1 MEIWCY
7 FSCPNLRFGAYALKA
22 SPAVTDPLSMK
33 QIVKK
38 LIVAVLIALNL
49 SVLGLGTH
57 WVFIST
63 LGYDFPKVTESGLRE
78 PASLKEKFGQAPMI
92 YTMDKFIVN
101 LSGMPKRT
109 IRLQVNLDMIS
120 PTAFQEIMDFDNR
133 ARARD
138 KIVRILNEKTFDD
151 LESIQGKLFLKDKI
165 VVEVN
170 QILNKG
176 LVKDVYF
183 TDFVMN

>member
-1 MEIWCY
+1 MI
-7 FSCPNLRFGAYALKA
+7 LVMGKL
-22 SPAVTDPLSMK
+22 
-33 QIVKK
+33 VKK
-38 LIVAVLIALNL
+38 LIVVVLVSLNL
-49 SVLGLGTH
+49 SVLGLGSY
-57 WVFIST
+57 WVYIST
-63 LGYDFPKVTESGLRE
+63 LGYDYPKITEASLRE

-92 YTMDKFIVN
+92 YTMDKFVVN

-151 LESIQGKLFLKDKI
+151 LETIQGKLFLKDKI
-165 VVEVN
+165 VTEVN

-183 TDFVMN
+183 SDFVMN

>member
-1 MEIWCY
+1 MSE
-7 FSCPNLRFGAYALKA
+7 
-22 SPAVTDPLSMK
+22 V
-33 QIVKK
+33 VKK
-38 LIVAVLIALNL
+38 TIAIILVTINM
-49 SVLGLGTH
+49 SVLGLGAY
-57 WVFIST
+57 WVYIST
-63 LGYDFPKVTESGLRE
+63 VGYHAPMVTESMLRE
-78 PASLKEKFGQAPMI
+78 PAGLKEKFGHAPMI

-120 PTAFQEIMDFDNR
+120 PVAFQEIMDSENR
-133 ARARD
+133 AKARD

-151 LESIQGKLFLKDKI
+151 LETIQGKLFLKDKI
-165 VVEVN
+165 VTEVN
-170 QILNKG
+170 QILYKG